1 MKRSSWD
8 LGVSAALAMVMAVH
22 SAAPLGAQGRDP
34 SLEAALTKGIT
45 LVEDGDYSS
54 AIVVL
59 DDVVAR
65 LGRLQEQKAR
75 VARAHL
81 YLAIA
86 YVGEGQESLAA
97 ASFREALR
105 YDPELTL
112 NPTQFS
118 PKVRERFQRV
128 KNEVAAEK
136 AAEKAGGTA
145 ASPRASATPTKGGS
159 KTLVLGGVGAAGAG
173 GVALAAGGGGGSGSD
188 SPTTTTPAPFSEI
201 ALLSVTPP
209 AGGAVSLGDGGEVI
223 RVVMSVTHTT
233 AGRYRVFA
241 ADLHPGGT
249 GRECVC
255 GVSDSLTL
263 VPGQRQTTTVGLRL
277 PCLGGQP
284 SCPSLPFAST
294 GLAVFLYTDDPAE
307 TIVIPEQAFPVSHT
321 FTR

>member
-1 MKRSSWD
+1 MKRSFRD
-8 LGVSAALAMVMAVH
+8 LGVGAALATVMAVTA
-22 SAAPLGAQGRDP
+22 AAPVGAQGRDP

-105 YDPELTL
+105 YDPELAL

-136 AAEKAGGTA
+136 AGGTA
-145 ASPRASATPTKGGS
+145 ASPRASATPKKGGS
-159 KTLVLGGVGAAGAG
+159 KTLVLVGVGAAVAG

-188 SPTTTTPAPFSEI
+188 SPTTTTPTPFSEI

-209 AGGAVSLGDGGEVI
+209 AGSVVALGDGGEVV
-223 RVVMSVTHTT
+223 RLVMSVTHTT

-255 GVSDSLTL
+255 GVSDPLTL

-284 SCPSLPFAST
+284 SCPTLPFSST

-307 TIVIPEQAFPVSHT
+307 RIVIPEQAFPVSHT

>member
-1 MKRSSWD
+1 MSRS
-8 LGVSAALAMVMAVH
+8 LLRAGLRVALALGLAIRA
-22 SAAPLGAQGRDP
+22 AAPAAAQDRDP
-34 SLEAALTKGIT
+34 SLEAALARGIT

-65 LGRLQEQKAR
+65 LGRLQEQRAR

-105 YDPELTL
+105 YDPELAL

-136 AAEKAGGTA
+136 AGRPAAPARAGEA
-145 ASPRASATPTKGGS
+145 PKKGGS
-159 KTLVLGGVGAAGAG
+159 KTALVVVGVGAAVAG
-173 GVALAAGGGGGSGSD
+173 GVALAAGGGGGSGSG
-188 SPTTTTPAPFSEI
+188 SPATTTPTPSSDI
-201 ALLSVTPP
+201 ALVSVTPP
-209 AGGAVSLGDGGEVI
+209 SGSVVSLGNGGEVV
-223 RVVMSVTHTT
+223 RVAVSVAHTT

-263 VPGQRQTTTVGLRL
+263 VPGQRLTTTVGLRL

-284 SCPSLPFAST
+284 SCPTLPFAST